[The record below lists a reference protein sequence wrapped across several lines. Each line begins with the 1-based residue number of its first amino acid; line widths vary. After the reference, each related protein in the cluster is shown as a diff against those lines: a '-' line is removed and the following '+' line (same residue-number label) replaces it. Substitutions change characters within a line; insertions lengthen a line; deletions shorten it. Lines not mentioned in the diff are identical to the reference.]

1 MKLTDIDNFFDKS
14 DNKDIVGIN
23 FEKSIQPLETF
34 KYNENLPNNTEV
46 WLNLKAISSSYD
58 YTDLEFS
65 MTKVEDKY
73 YLFED
78 HYKKLSTNYTCYNV
92 YDTSEDAINVI
103 LRALKNEAM
112 YGDLDKWLIYKD

>member
-1 MKLTDIDNFFDKS
+1 MRLTDIDNFFDKS

-34 KYNENLPNNTEV
+34 KYNENLPNNAEV

-65 MTKVEDKY
+65 MTKIEDKY

-78 HYKKLSTNYTCYNV
+78 HYKKFSTNYTCYNV

>member
-23 FEKSIQPLETF
+23 FEKSIQPLEAF
-34 KYNENLPNNTEV
+34 KYNEGLPNNAEV

-58 YTDLEFS
+58 YTDLQFS
-65 MTKVEDKY
+65 MTKTDNKY

-78 HYKKLSTNYTCYNV
+78 HYKKYSTNYTCYNV

>member
-1 MKLTDIDNFFDKS
+1 
-14 DNKDIVGIN
+14 
-23 FEKSIQPLETF
+23 
-34 KYNENLPNNTEV
+34 
-46 WLNLKAISSSYD
+46 
-58 YTDLEFS
+58 
-65 MTKVEDKY
+65 MTKIEDKY

-78 HYKKLSTNYTCYNV
+78 HYKKFSTNYTCYNV